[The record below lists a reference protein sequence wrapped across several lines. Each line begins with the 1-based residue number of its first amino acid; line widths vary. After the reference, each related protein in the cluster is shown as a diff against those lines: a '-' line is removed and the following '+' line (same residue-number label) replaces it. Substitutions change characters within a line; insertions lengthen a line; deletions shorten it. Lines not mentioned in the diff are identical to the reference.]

1 MKFIKTNYLD
11 ELNPNQLKAVKQT
24 EGYVRVVAGAGSG
37 KTKCLSSRCAYLM
50 DEKEVSSEKI
60 VCITFTNKAANEM
73 KSRIKKI
80 VGSMNRLPWISTY
93 HSFCLE
99 ILRKHIKYYN
109 YPTSFIVLDKE
120 DQKHIAKTSI
130 KKTGLSF
137 KEVQAQDVLKSVSYY
152 KRTELE
158 NYTNYIQGI
167 TPNLVIDGFEDNRLV
182 RDLVTYFI
190 QSQKEQKALD
200 YDDIILLTYHM
211 LKNNDEI
218 LKIWQSQIEYMQI
231 DEFQDS
237 DSFQIELSTLL
248 TGMHKNLFIVGD
260 PDQAIYGWRGADPE
274 GFLLFDKMHPST
286 ETIFL
291 EENYRSNPSI
301 LKASN
306 NVIKHNDLRLDKEM
320 KANKPLGKPIE
331 IYAGASNDDESK
343 WICNQID
350 KLIRE
355 GSALNDIA
363 ILYRSS
369 FLSRCIEQSLIRSH
383 ISYKVING
391 TNFFERKEIK
401 DLLSYLRLIVVGDD
415 LSFERV
421 INYPKRKFGDK
432 KMSYIKDQ
440 SKKMRLTYWETLLA
454 CKDESEIK
462 KSDANLLI
470 ELVEN
475 LTKKKMSIY
484 ETVCELVKELDLEK
498 ELEEK
503 DGAVENIQEF
513 KEMIKTYEANAAD
526 NSITEFLRYVSL
538 FVEVEEESDDDC
550 VKLMTIH
557 ASKGLEFNHVFLM
570 GVSEKILPHAKR
582 TESKQELEEERRL
595 MYVAMTRAA
604 DTLHLS
610 YAKGF
615 DFYGNYKTPSRFL
628 AETGLVIKETPT
640 KKKNFEKS
648 PEIAYLP
655 FNIKKEIEPFVNDTT
670 FYEGDL
676 VDHPKFG
683 IGEIMKIDGEIAFIL
698 FEDEDIAMKLISLN
712 FPRLSKVE

>member
-1 MKFIKTNYLD
+1 MNFIKTNYLD

-50 DEKEVSSEKI
+50 DEKQVSSEKI

-93 HSFCLE
+93 HSYCLE

-130 KKTGLSF
+130 QKSGLSS
-137 KEVQAQDVLKSVSYY
+137 KEIQAQDILRSVSYY

-167 TPNLVIDGFEDNRLV
+167 TNNLVIDGFEDNRLI
-182 RDLVTYFI
+182 RNIISFYI
-190 QSQKEQKALD
+190 ESQKDQKALD

-218 LKIWQSQIEYMQI
+218 LNIWQSKIEYMQI

-248 TGMHKNLFIVGD
+248 TGKHKNLFIVGD

-274 GFLLFDKMHPST
+274 GFLLFDKIHPST

-291 EENYRSNPSI
+291 NENYRSNPNI

-306 NVIKHNDLRLDKEM
+306 NVIKHNDFRLDKEM
-320 KANKPLGKPIE
+320 KPNKPLGQPIAV
-331 IYAGASNDDESK
+331 YAGASNDDESK
-343 WICNQID
+343 WICNEID
-350 KLIRE
+350 KLIRS
-355 GSALNDIA
+355 GSSPNDIA

-369 FLSRCIEQSLIRSH
+369 FLSRCIEQSLIRSN
-383 ISYKVING
+383 INYKVING

-401 DLLSYLRLIVVGDD
+401 DLLSYLRLMVVGDD

-421 INYPKRKFGDK
+421 INYPKRKFGTK
-432 KMSYIKDQ
+432 KMLYIKEQ
-440 SKKMRLTYWETLLA
+440 AKKMKITYWDALLV
-454 CKDESEIK
+454 CKNDLEIK
-462 KSDANLLI
+462 KSDANQLI
-470 ELVEN
+470 ELVEK
-475 LTKKKMSIY
+475 LTKKKLSIY

-498 ELEEK
+498 ELKEK
-503 DGAVENIQEF
+503 DGAIENIQEF
-513 KEMIKTYEANAAD
+513 KEMVKTYEANTAD
-526 NSITEFLRYVSL
+526 NSMTEFLRYISL
-538 FVEVEEESDDDC
+538 FVEAEEDSDDES

-557 ASKGLEFNHVFLM
+557 ASKGLEFKHVFLM

-615 DFYGNYKTPSRFL
+615 DFYGNYKSPSRFL
-628 AETGLVIKETPT
+628 IETGLTIKDKPT
-640 KKKNFEKS
+640 KKKELEKS
-648 PEIAYLP
+648 PQISYMP
-655 FNIKKEIEPFVNDTT
+655 FNIKKEVEPFVNHTI
-670 FYEGDL
+670 FYPGDF
-676 VDHPKFG
+676 VSHPKFG
-683 IGEIMKIDGEIAFIL
+683 LGEIIKIDGEIAFIM
-698 FEDEDIAMKLISLN
+698 FEDEDVLLKLISVN
-712 FPRLSKVE
+712 FPKLKKIV